1 MMKTIVIAARKGGA
15 GKTTLTRNLAV
26 AASADGL
33 KVLCV
38 DLDPQAS
45 LRGWWERREA
55 DAPSMLDRDP
65 QPPEIKASL
74 AAVSQAFDLCLIDT
88 PPTRAEWL
96 NEALV
101 NADLVLIP
109 VRPSPDDLRAV
120 GNTLAGVSRAR
131 IPFAFVMS
139 QTPRARITEEAARVL
154 EQHGRV
160 APVKHQPPRCLC
172 GNGRDWR
179 RRYRNQKQK
188 SSSRIFRLVGLPER
202 NTQWLRKTLELD
214 GLLKSESPQGETRE
228 AHREVAPPKKRPA
241 EKRGPPLPSMG

>member
-26 AASADGL
+26 AATEDGL
-33 KVLCV
+33 KVLCL

-45 LRGWWERREA
+45 LRAWWERREA
-55 DAPSMLDRDP
+55 DFPSMLDRDP

-74 AAVSQAFDLCLIDT
+74 AAVAPAFDLCLIDT

-101 NADLVLIP
+101 SADLVLIP

-120 GNTLAGVSRAR
+120 GNTLAGVTRAR

-154 EQHGRV
+154 AQHGRV
-160 APVKHQPPRCLC
+160 APVNIHHRVVYTETGATGQ
-172 GNGRDWR
+172 GVTES
-179 RRYRNQKQK
+179 RNRKAAAE
-188 SSSRIFRLVGLPER
+188 FAGL
-202 NTQWLRKTLELD
+202 WDYLKGVLD
-214 GLLKSESPQGETRE
+214 G
-228 AHREVAPPKKRPA
+228 
-241 EKRGPPLPSMG
+241 